1 MSLLGKKIEISNFE
15 EGEINEK
22 PQKEKC
28 QICKLNEYKYTCP
41 KCFYKTCSVQCVK
54 SHKKRFGCDGQR
66 DKFKK
71 VYNQN
76 DYNEK
81 VFFRDMKFLSNTIND
96 VNSTNRKIFNL
107 TEELY
112 SKKQN
117 KMNKNFK
124 RILKKFREIN
134 YYKCPLIMSCNKLNK
149 SYYDP
154 KTKKIFWTIK
164 LIFLDL
170 NINHIFS
177 KIEFDDEE
185 NSLDTILK
193 YLYEHKTEISNGE
206 ILKIINET
214 NNNLLNKY
222 EIYLKKNTN
231 QLSLEEKQKFLYYNK
246 YYYEKC
252 NTNILL
258 KDLLKE
264 NDIYEY
270 PEFYLISNPG
280 KNQINK

>member
-1 MSLLGKKIEISNFE
+1 MSNEKILGKKSKISNFE
-15 EGEINEK
+15 EGEIEEK
-22 PQKEKC
+22 LQKEKC
-28 QICKLNEYKYTCP
+28 QICKLNEYKYICP
-41 KCFYKTCSVQCVK
+41 KCFYKTCSVICVK

-71 VYNQN
+71 VNCQN

-81 VFFRDMKFLSNTIND
+81 VFFRDIKFLTNTIND
-96 VNSTNRKIFNL
+96 INSTNRKIFDL
-107 TEELY
+107 TEEID

-117 KMNKNFK
+117 KLMKNFK

-134 YYKCPLIMSCNKLNK
+134 YYKSPSILSCSKLNK
-149 SYYDP
+149 SYCDP
-154 KTKKIFWTIK
+154 QTKKIFWTIK
-164 LIFLDL
+164 LIFVDL
-170 NINHIFS
+170 NISYIFT
-177 KIEFDDEE
+177 KIEFDDEK
-185 NSLDTILK
+185 NSIESILK

-222 EIYLKKNTN
+222 DIYLKKIIN
-231 QLSLEEKQKFLYYNK
+231 QLTLEEKQKLFYYNK

-252 NTNILL
+252 NISIML
-258 KDLLKE
+258 KDLLKG

-270 PEFYLISNPG
+270 PELYLIS
-280 KNQINK
+280 KTEKK